1 MKSFMARKYVRYVT
15 EEKYRKVS
23 EENKQII
30 KKYFNFKNMNLSE
43 STKKSY
49 DNDFKQWLYFI
60 YEQYEKGIIKEEN
73 IIRLLNEEDGIEE
86 MVDLLEDFVAFC
98 TAFLGNNER
107 RIQRRLSSISS
118 FFLYL
123 RKKRKIKENPLDF
136 LERPSLR
143 AGEKQQI
150 IQNFLTEDEI
160 NSIRKGL
167 KNLNNL
173 QLEVYFEISIS
184 TMARVNAISNIK
196 INQIN
201 FEKGIISE
209 VLEKEG
215 YLVDLFPSDLALS
228 LIKELIKKRKKEK
241 IESQY
246 LFITRYG
253 NKWKKVSKTTIQ
265 TSWIKKIGNTIDK
278 NLHSHDL
285 RHSASSILF
294 NKGMPLENV
303 QKLLNHQSP
312 DTTLKYYVRQDVQKL
327 QEQKKDFEI

>member
-1 MKSFMARKYVRYVT
+1 MSRKYVRYVT
-15 EEKYRKVS
+15 EEKYKSVS
-23 EENKQII
+23 DENKQLIR
-30 KKYFNFKNMNLSE
+30 KYFNFKNMNLSE

-49 DNDFKQWLYFI
+49 SNDFKQWLYFI
-60 YEQYEKGIIKEEN
+60 YEQYEKGVIQEESIIK
-73 IIRLLNEEDGIEE
+73 LLNSEDGIEE

-98 TAFLGNNER
+98 TTFLGNNER

-123 RKKRKIKENPLDF
+123 RKKRKIKMNPLDY
-136 LERPSLR
+136 LERPSVR

-160 NSIRKGL
+160 NLIRKGL
-167 KNLNNL
+167 KKLNNL
-173 QLEVYFEISIS
+173 QLEVYFETSIS

-196 INQIN
+196 IDQID
-201 FEKGIISE
+201 FDKGIITE

-215 YLVDLFPSDLALS
+215 YLVDLFPSELALS
-228 LIKELIKKRKKEK
+228 LIEELIQKRRKEN
-241 IESQY
+241 IESEY

-253 NKWKKVSKTTIQ
+253 NQWKKVSKTTIQ
-265 TSWIKKIGNTIDK
+265 TSWIKKIGSTINK
-278 NLHSHDL
+278 NLHAHDL

-294 NKGMPLENV
+294 NKGLPLEDV

-312 DTTLKYYVRQDVQKL
+312 DTTLKYYVRQDVKKL
-327 QEQKKDFEI
+327 QEQKKNFEI

>member
-1 MKSFMARKYVRYVT
+1 MPRKYVRYVT
-15 EEKYRKVS
+15 DEKYIKVS
-23 EENKQII
+23 EQNIQII

-49 DNDFKQWLYFI
+49 DNDFKQWLVFI
-60 YEQYEKGIIKEEN
+60 NDQYNLGTIQKESIIE
-73 IIRLLNEEDGIEE
+73 LLNLKDGIEE
-86 MVDLLEDFVAFC
+86 MVDLLEEFVAFC
-98 TAFLGNNER
+98 STFLGNNER

-136 LERPSLR
+136 LERPSVK

-150 IQNFLTEDEI
+150 IQNFMTEDEI
-160 NSIRKGL
+160 KKIRNGLEEL
-167 KNLNNL
+167 KNLQL
-173 QLEVYFEISIS
+173 QVYFEISIS
-184 TMARVNAISNIK
+184 TMARVNAISNIRIK
-196 INQIN
+196 QID

-215 YLVDLFPSDLALS
+215 YLVDLFPSERALE
-228 LIKELIKKRKKEK
+228 LTLELINQRKKDK
-241 IESQY
+241 INSDF
-246 LFITRYG
+246 LFITKYG
-253 NKWKKVSKTTIQ
+253 NEWRKVSKSTIQ
-265 TSWIKKIGNTIDK
+265 TSWIKKIGNIIGK

-294 NKGMPLENV
+294 NKGLPLEDV

-312 DTTLKYYVRQDVQKL
+312 DTTLKYYVRKDIKKL
-327 QEQKKDFEI
+327 QEQKKSFEI

>member
-1 MKSFMARKYVRYVT
+1 MARKYIRYVT
-15 EEKYRKVS
+15 ESKYEKVS
-23 EENKQII
+23 QQNKQLI

-49 DNDFKQWLYFI
+49 DNDFRQWLVFI
-60 YEQYEKGIIKEEN
+60 NEQYENKLISHEN
-73 IIRLLNEEDGIEE
+73 ITDLLNSKDGIEE
-86 MVDLLEDFVAFC
+86 MVDLLEEFVAFC
-98 TAFLGNNER
+98 TTFLGNNER

-136 LERPSLR
+136 LERPSVK

-160 NSIRKGL
+160 NEIRIGL
-167 KNLNNL
+167 EKLGNL
-173 QLEVYFEISIS
+173 QLQVYFEISIS

-196 INQIN
+196 IKQIE
-201 FEKGIISE
+201 FDKGIISE

-215 YLVDLFPSDLALS
+215 YLVDLFPSEKALQLTKK
-228 LIKELIKKRKKEK
+228 LIDRRKKEN
-241 IESQY
+241 IDSEY
-246 LFITRYG
+246 LFITRY
-253 NKWKKVSKTTIQ
+253 NNEWNKVSKSTIQ
-265 TSWIKKIGNTIDK
+265 TNWIKKIGSIVGK
-278 NLHSHDL
+278 NLHAHDL

-294 NKGMPLENV
+294 NKGLPLEDV

-312 DTTLKYYVRQDVQKL
+312 DTTLKYYVRKDIKKL
-327 QEQKKDFEI
+327 QEQKKSFEI

>member
-1 MKSFMARKYVRYVT
+1 MPRKYVRYVT
-15 EEKYRKVS
+15 DDKYREVS
-23 EENKQII
+23 ELNKQII

-49 DNDFKQWLYFI
+49 DNDFKQWLVYI
-60 YEQYEKGIIKEEN
+60 SEQFKSGVIHTEN
-73 IIRLLNEEDGIEE
+73 LIELINTKDGIEE

-98 TAFLGNNER
+98 STFLGNNER

-150 IQNFLTEDEI
+150 IQNFMTEDEI
-160 NSIRKGL
+160 KNIRIGLEDL
-167 KNLNNL
+167 KNLQL
-173 QLEVYFEISIS
+173 QVYFEMSIS

-196 INQIN
+196 IEQID
-201 FEKGIISE
+201 FEKGIICE

-215 YLVDLFPSDLALS
+215 YLVDLFPSEKAL
-228 LIKELIKKRKKEK
+228 ELTKKLLDQRKKDKVNSE
-241 IESQY
+241 Y
-246 LFITRYG
+246 LFITKYSSEWR
-253 NKWKKVSKTTIQ
+253 KVSKSTVQ
-265 TSWIKKIGNTIDK
+265 TSWIKKIGKIIGK

-294 NKGMPLENV
+294 NKGLPLEDV

-312 DTTLKYYVRQDVQKL
+312 DTTLKYYVRQDVRKL
-327 QEQKKDFEI
+327 QQTKRNLEI

>member
-1 MKSFMARKYVRYVT
+1 LPRKYVRYVT
-15 EEKYRKVS
+15 DEKYKEVS
-23 EENKQII
+23 EQNKQTI

-49 DNDFKQWLYFI
+49 ENDFKQWLVYI
-60 YEQYEKGIIKEEN
+60 HEQYKNGVIEN
-73 IIRLLNEEDGIEE
+73 ESITDLLNSKDGIEE

-98 TAFLGNNER
+98 STFLGNNER

-136 LERPSLR
+136 LERPSVR

-160 NSIRKGL
+160 KKIRKGL
-167 KNLNNL
+167 KEIDNL
-173 QLEVYFEISIS
+173 QLQVYFEMSIS

-196 INQIN
+196 IGQIN

-215 YLVDLFPSDLALS
+215 YLVDLFPSDLAL
-228 LIKELIKKRKKEK
+228 ELCKKLLEKRKKDK
-241 IESQY
+241 INSEY
-246 LFITRYG
+246 LFITNYAG
-253 NKWKKVSKTTIQ
+253 DWKKVSKTTIQ
-265 TSWIKKIGNTIDK
+265 TSWIKKIGNIVGK

-294 NKGMPLENV
+294 NKGLPLEDV

-312 DTTLKYYVRQDVQKL
+312 DTTLKYYVRQDVKKL
-327 QEQKKDFEI
+327 QEQKKNFEI

>member
-1 MKSFMARKYVRYVT
+1 MARKYIRYVT
-15 EEKYRKVS
+15 EEKYRNVS

-30 KKYFNFKNMNLSE
+30 KKYFNYKNMNLSE

-49 DNDFKQWLYFI
+49 SNDFKQWLYYI
-60 YEQYEKGIIKEEN
+60 YEQYKEGIIKEEN
-73 IIRLLNEEDGIEE
+73 ITSLLNSKDGIEE

-98 TAFLGNNER
+98 SAFLGNNER

-136 LERPSLR
+136 LERPSVR

-150 IQNFLTEDEI
+150 IQNFLTEEEI
-160 NSIRKGL
+160 NTIRKGL
-167 KNLNNL
+167 KTTDNL
-173 QLEVYFEISIS
+173 QLQVYFEISIS
-184 TMARVNAISNIK
+184 TMARVNAISNIR
-196 INQIN
+196 IDQID
-201 FEKGIISE
+201 FEKEIISE

-215 YLVDLFPSDLALS
+215 YLVNLFPSDVALS
-228 LIKELIKKRKKEK
+228 LTKELLKKREKEN
-241 IESQY
+241 IHSEF

-253 NKWKKVSKTTIQ
+253 SQWKKVSKTTIQ
-265 TSWIKKIGNTIDK
+265 TSWIKKIGNIVGK

-294 NKGMPLENV
+294 NKGMPLEDV

-312 DTTLKYYVRQDVQKL
+312 DTTLKYYVRQDVKKL
-327 QEQKKDFEI
+327 QEQKKNFEI

>member
-1 MKSFMARKYVRYVT
+1 MARKYIRYVT
-15 EEKYRKVS
+15 DEKYKFVS

-49 DNDFKQWLYFI
+49 SNDFKQWLYFI
-60 YEQYEKGIIKEEN
+60 YEQHKQGVISEESIIK
-73 IIRLLNEEDGIEE
+73 LLNSNDGIEE

-98 TAFLGNNER
+98 SAFLGNNER

-136 LERPSLR
+136 LERPSVR

-150 IQNFLTEDEI
+150 IQNFLTENEI
-160 NSIRKGL
+160 ITIRKELTKKG
-167 KNLNNL
+167 NL
-173 QLEVYFEISIS
+173 QLQVYFEVSIS

-196 INQIN
+196 IDQID
-201 FEKGIISE
+201 FKKGIITE

-215 YLVDLFPSDLALS
+215 YLVDLFPSELALS
-228 LIKELIKKRKKEK
+228 LIKELINKRKKEK
-241 IESQY
+241 IESEY
-246 LFITRYG
+246 LFTTRY
-253 NKWKKVSKTTIQ
+253 NNQWKKVSNTTIQ
-265 TSWIKKIGNTIDK
+265 TSWIKKIGKTIGK

-294 NKGMPLENV
+294 NKGMPLEDV

-312 DTTLKYYVRQDVQKL
+312 DTTLKYYVRQDVKKL
-327 QEQKKDFEI
+327 QEQKKNFEI

>member
-1 MKSFMARKYVRYVT
+1 MPRKYVRYVT
-15 EEKYRKVS
+15 DDKYREVS
-23 EENKQII
+23 EQNKQII

-49 DNDFKQWLYFI
+49 DNDFKQWLVYI
-60 YEQYEKGIIKEEN
+60 SEQFKSGVINTEN
-73 IIRLLNEEDGIEE
+73 LIELINTKDGIEE

-98 TAFLGNNER
+98 STFLGNNER

-150 IQNFLTEDEI
+150 IQNFMTEDEI
-160 NSIRKGL
+160 KNIRIGL
-167 KNLNNL
+167 KELNNL
-173 QLEVYFEISIS
+173 QLQVYFEMSIS

-196 INQIN
+196 IEQID
-201 FEKGIISE
+201 FERGIISE

-215 YLVDLFPSDLALS
+215 YLVDLFPSEKAL
-228 LIKELIKKRKKEK
+228 ELTKKLLEQRKKDKVNSE
-241 IESQY
+241 Y
-246 LFITRYG
+246 LFITKYSSEWR
-253 NKWKKVSKTTIQ
+253 KVSKSTVQ
-265 TSWIKKIGNTIDK
+265 TSWIKKIGKIIGK

-294 NKGMPLENV
+294 NKGLPLEDV

-312 DTTLKYYVRQDVQKL
+312 DTTLKYYVRQDVRKL
-327 QEQKKDFEI
+327 QQTKRNLEI

>member
-1 MKSFMARKYVRYVT
+1 VARKYVRYVT
-15 EEKYRKVS
+15 DEKYKNVS
-23 EENKQII
+23 DENKQII

-49 DNDFKQWLYFI
+49 ENDFKQWLYFI
-60 YEQYEKGIIKEEN
+60 YEQYHTGIILEEN
-73 IIRLLNEEDGIEE
+73 IIKLLNRKDGIEE
-86 MVDLLEDFVAFC
+86 MVDLLEDYIAFC
-98 TAFLGNNER
+98 SAFLGNNER

-150 IQNFLTEDEI
+150 VQNFLSEDEI
-160 NSIRKGL
+160 NEIRKGL
-167 KNLNNL
+167 KEMDNL
-173 QLEVYFEISIS
+173 QLEVYFEISLS
-184 TMARVNAISNIK
+184 TMARVNAIANIK
-196 INQIN
+196 INQID
-201 FEKGIISE
+201 FDKGIIEE

-215 YLVDLFPSDLALS
+215 YLVDLFPSDNALQLTQK
-228 LIKELIKKRKKEK
+228 LINQRKKDNIDSE
-241 IESQY
+241 Y
-246 LFITRYG
+246 LFITNYG
-253 NKWKKVSKTTIQ
+253 NKYNKVSKTTIQ
-265 TSWIKKIGNTIDK
+265 TSWIKKIGNIIGK

-294 NKGMPLENV
+294 NKGMPLEDV

-312 DTTLKYYVRQDVQKL
+312 DTTLKYYVRQDVKKL
-327 QEQKKDFEI
+327 QEQKRNFEI